1 MRFFVMFVAGAL
13 ATGFGDQSSPPNRP
27 WPPGVQS
34 VSAESPALSPEES
47 LKTFYMPPGY
57 RLELVAA
64 EPLIQD
70 PVALDW
76 DVDGRLWA
84 VEMPGWMPDI
94 TATGERAPVG
104 RVVVLED
111 ENGDGRMDT
120 RTVFADGLVLARS
133 LKVLERG
140 VLVGEPPNVWLM
152 RDTDGDLRMD
162 RKELVTNQYGHRDI
176 DPENNANGFHWSLD
190 NHMYAAGQSDVQLRL
205 KNGSFEVQRTLR
217 RGEWGVTHDDAGRIY
232 RNTNE
237 SALHVDLVQTAY
249 YARNPNLL
257 RTRGSYERLAT
268 GNEDLNIVWPVRPNP
283 GTNRAYQTGIDRP
296 DGTLLKF
303 TAVCAPVVYRG
314 DRLPAELYGNVFVAE
329 PAANLVSR
337 LVLEDDGSTLWAR
350 KAYERG
356 EFLASTDERFRPV
369 YIVNAPDGT
378 LYIADLY
385 RGIVEHRISIT
396 EYLRD
401 QILGRKLEQPVGMG
415 RIYRVVHETTKRET
429 ARVLTKAS
437 PARLVEAL
445 SHPNGWWRDAAQRL
459 LVERTSVATNDARE
473 TANVAGN
480 PAGVARN
487 FSSAITSALI
497 KLATSAKDARTR
509 LHALWTLD
517 GIDAIP
523 PAVVMEALEDPARDV
538 RVSAIR
544 IAERWLAEANPT
556 MRDAVLRRLD
566 DGDWWVRQQLAASI
580 GVLPVGAREG
590 PAAAILERYATD
602 PVVMDATLSGLRG
615 SEQVVLDTLLRAG
628 LAATPQREASV
639 TMLAATLVRSGQDA
653 AIQRLFASVA
663 DGRLAAWQR
672 SALLRGA
679 EVTLLGAA
687 LPAPPVRQR
696 GAPMPTPAEPVPCPT
711 CPGGRAGPGGAYAF
725 TKATEPGRA
734 RGRGGSARGQTG
746 VRPGSDGG
754 QGSSGLRLNREP
766 AALTALAAGAEG
778 GDLATRATAVLAR
791 VAWPGKPGV
800 ATVTPLT
807 TDEQQR
813 YDAGQE
819 VYRNTCQSCH
829 KPDGRG
835 QDNLAP
841 TLIDSEW
848 ALAPSEV
855 PVRILLHGKE
865 GSFGLMPPIGAAL
878 TDDQIA
884 AVLTYIRREW
894 GQTGSPVAP
903 ATVTDVRG
911 RTAGR
916 TRPWT
921 EDELRTLLR
930 GAAAGAT
937 QPTQSG
943 RGPQR

>member
-1 MRFFVMFVAGAL
+1 VRFFLMFVAGAL
-13 ATGFGDQSSPPNRP
+13 ATGFGYQSSPPNRP

-57 RLELVAA
+57 RLEVVAA

-94 TATGERAPVG
+94 TATGERAPIG

-111 ENGDGRMDT
+111 ENGDGRMDK

-133 LKVLERG
+133 LKVLDRG

-152 RDTDGDLRMD
+152 QDTDGDLRMNS
-162 RKELVTNQYGHRDI
+162 KELVTREYGHRDI

-190 NHMYAAGQSDVQLRL
+190 NRMYTAGQSDIQLRL
-205 KNGSFEVQRTLR
+205 KEGAFEVQRTLR

-283 GTNRAYQTGIDRP
+283 GTNRAYQSGIDRP

-350 KAYERG
+350 KAYDVG

-378 LYIADLY
+378 LYIADMY
-385 RGIVEHRISIT
+385 RGIIEHRISIT

-401 QILGRKLEQPVGMG
+401 QILGRKLEQPIGMG
-415 RIYRVVHETTKRET
+415 RIYRVVHETTRRDT
-429 ARVLTKAS
+429 GRVLLNAS
-437 PARLVEAL
+437 AARLVEAL
-445 SHPNGWWRDAAQRL
+445 SHPNGWWRDTAQRL
-459 LVERTSVATNDARE
+459 LVERTGAATA
-473 TANVAGN
+473 AG
-480 PAGVARN
+480 
-487 FSSAITSALI
+487 SALVE
-497 KLATSAKDARTR
+497 LARGAKDARTR

-523 PAVVMEALEDPARDV
+523 PAVVMQALEDPARDV
-538 RVSAIR
+538 RASAIR
-544 IAERWLAEANPT
+544 IAERWLAKASRPI
-556 MRDAVLRRLD
+556 RDAVLRRVD
-566 DGDWWVRQQLAASI
+566 DRDWWVRQQLAASI

-590 PAAAILERYATD
+590 PAAAVLERYATD

-615 SEQVVLDTLLRAG
+615 SERIVLDTLLRAAEQTAQRD
-628 LAATPQREASV
+628 AAV
-639 TMLAATLVRSGQDA
+639 TMLAATIVRSGQDA
-653 AIQRLFASVA
+653 AIQHVLASIA

-687 LPAPPVRQR
+687 MPAPPPRRRDSSTQ
-696 GAPMPTPAEPVPCPT
+696 ATAKPAEPPPCPT

-725 TKATEPGRA
+725 TKPAEAG
-734 RGRGGSARGQTG
+734 RGRGRG
-746 VRPGSDGG
+746 
-754 QGSSGLRLNREP
+754 GSSGLRLNREP
-766 AALTALAAGAEG
+766 AALTALAADA
-778 GDLATRATAVLAR
+778 GDLAARATGVLAR
-791 VAWPGKPGV
+791 IAWPGKPGV

-807 TDEQQR
+807 AEEQQR
-813 YDAGQE
+813 YDVGQD
-819 VYRNTCQSCH
+819 VYRNVCQSCH
-829 KPDGRG
+829 QPDGRG
-835 QDNLAP
+835 QDRIAP
-841 TLIDSEW
+841 TLIESEW
-848 ALAPSEV
+848 ALAPSDI

-865 GSFGLMPPIGAAL
+865 GAFGLMPPIGAAL
-878 TDDQIA
+878 TDDQVA
-884 AVLTYIRREW
+884 AVLTYIRRDW
-894 GQTGSPVAP
+894 GQTAAPVAP
-903 ATVTDVRG
+903 ATVKDVRA

-921 EDELRTLLR
+921 EDELRALLR
-930 GAAAGAT
+930 GA
-937 QPTQSG
+937 SG
-943 RGPQR
+943 GTPQGSQRSRGPQR

>member
-1 MRFFVMFVAGAL
+1 MNSRRVSVTGDIVRFFVMFVAGAL
-13 ATGFGDQSSPPNRP
+13 ATGFGYQSSPPNRP
-27 WPPGVQS
+27 WPPGVQR
-34 VSAESPALSPEES
+34 VSPESPALSPEES
-47 LKTFYMPPGY
+47 LNTFYMPPGY

-94 TATGERAPVG
+94 AATGERAPVG

-111 ENGDGRMDT
+111 ENGDGRMDK

-133 LKVLERG
+133 LKILDRG

-152 RDTDGDLRMD
+152 HDTDGDLRMD
-162 RKELVTNQYGHRDI
+162 RKELVSDQYGHRDI
-176 DPENNANGFHWSLD
+176 DPENNANGFNWSID
-190 NHMYAAGQSDVQLRL
+190 NRMYTAGQSDIQLRL
-205 KNGSFEVQRTLR
+205 KEGAFEVQRTLR

-237 SALHVDLVQTAY
+237 SALHVDFVQTAY

-283 GTNRAYQTGIDRP
+283 GTNRAYQAGIDRP

-314 DRLPAELYGNVFVAE
+314 DRLPADLYGNVFVAE

-337 LVLEDDGSTLWAR
+337 LVLDDDGSTLWAR

-378 LYIADLY
+378 LYIADMY
-385 RGIVEHRISIT
+385 RGIIEHRISIT

-401 QILGRKLEQPVGMG
+401 QILGRKLEQPIGMG
-415 RIYRVVHETTKRET
+415 RIYRVVHETMKRDT
-429 ARVLTKAS
+429 STRVAAS
-437 PARLVEAL
+437 PPARLVDLL
-445 SHPNGWWRDAAQRL
+445 SHPNGWWRDTAQRL
-459 LVERTSVATNDARE
+459 LVERASVARAGVERPGVAR
-473 TANVAGN
+473 
-480 PAGVARN
+480 PGVARN

-497 KLATSAKDARTR
+497 KHATSAKDARTR

-517 GIDAIP
+517 GIDTIP
-523 PAVVMEALEDPARDV
+523 PAVVIHALEDPARDV
-538 RVSAIR
+538 RASAIR
-544 IAERWLAEANPT
+544 IAERWLAEAGHPI
-556 MRDAVLRRLD
+556 REAVLKRLD
-566 DGDWWVRQQLAASI
+566 DRDWWVRQQLAASI
-580 GVLPVGAREG
+580 GALPVGAREA
-590 PAAAILERYATD
+590 PAAAMLERYAMD

-615 SEQVVLDTLLRAG
+615 SEGIVLDTLLRAG
-628 LAATPQREASV
+628 EQTTQRDTAI
-639 TMLAATLVRSGQDA
+639 TMLAATLVRSSQDA
-653 AIQRLFASVA
+653 AIQHVLASIA

-687 LPAPPVRQR
+687 MPAPAVRPR
-696 GAPMPTPAEPVPCPT
+696 GAPMPTAPAEPLPCPT

-725 TKATEPGRA
+725 TRPAEPA
-734 RGRGGSARGQTG
+734 RGRGRG
-746 VRPGSDGG
+746 
-754 QGSSGLRLNREP
+754 GSSGLRLNREP
-766 AALTALAAGAEG
+766 AALTALAADG
-778 GDLATRATAVLAR
+778 GDLAVRATGVLAR
-791 VAWPGKPGV
+791 IAWPGKPGA

-807 TDEQQR
+807 AEEQQR
-813 YDAGQE
+813 YDAGHD
-819 VYRNTCQSCH
+819 VYRNLCQACH
-829 KPDGRG
+829 QPDGRG
-835 QDNLAP
+835 QDRLAP

-848 ALAPSEV
+848 ALAPSEI

-894 GQTGSPVAP
+894 GQTGAPVAP
-903 ATVTDVRG
+903 AAVTDVRA

-921 EDELRTLLR
+921 EDELRALR
-930 GAAAGAT
+930 
-937 QPTQSG
+937 
-943 RGPQR
+943 R